1 MANIKI
7 KTACDKLAPR
17 RNAYF
22 ETLSK
27 GRALGFRREPD
38 TWIAR
43 LKTVRAATT
52 QGARTTQNAQ
62 LSTSMT

>member
-1 MANIKI
+1 LMIPGLRI
-7 KTACDKLAPR
+7 MD
-17 RNAYF
+17 
-22 ETLSK
+22 
-27 GRALGFRREPD
+27 
-38 TWIAR
+38 R